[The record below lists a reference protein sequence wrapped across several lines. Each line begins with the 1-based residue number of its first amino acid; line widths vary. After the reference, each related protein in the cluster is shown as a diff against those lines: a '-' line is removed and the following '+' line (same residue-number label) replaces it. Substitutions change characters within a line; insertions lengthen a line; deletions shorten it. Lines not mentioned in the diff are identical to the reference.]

1 METKE
6 KTTRRLRP
14 LLPCSPLSCSL
25 FSSTC
30 FGAVRP

>member
-14 LLPCSPLSCSL
+14 LLPLLPPVLLSLL
-25 FSSTC
+25 FY
-30 FGAVRP
+30 RLRHDNL